1 MLRTDVVGD
10 KAAVDRLM
18 GLPQEVNIAL
28 MRKMGT
34 LTIRL
39 YRHIVLNKLSGQVL
53 RTVSGRLKR
62 SVTFDIRKNGDQLV
76 SEVFTDGTAP
86 YDAIHEYGGKTPP
99 HEIVPVKA
107 QALSFLRDGK
117 RVFYKKINHPGSRMP
132 ERSYMRSALDDMREE
147 IESELVSAFEQAL
160 RRPS

>member
-1 MLRTDVVGD
+1 
-10 KAAVDRLM
+10 M

-86 YDAIHEYGGKTPP
+86 YDAIHEYGRKTPP